1 MKDEIKKIGIICEY
15 NPFHNGHVY
24 HIEKIKELFPNSI
37 IVLVMSGCFTERG
50 EISMLNKWD
59 KTEIA
64 LNHNVDLVVELPHFY
79 ATNSADIF
87 AEGAIRIL
95 SYLNCDYLVFGSEC
109 NNIDLFNQLVDI
121 QLYNEDYDNLV
132 QEYMDSG
139 LNYPTSMSKALK
151 DLCDETI
158 TTPNDLLGLSYI
170 KQIKLQE
177 SSIIPLTIQR
187 TNNYHDKEI
196 NDNITSAT
204 SIREAL
210 KNNQDIT
217 NYVPYDTKDKL
228 ITTNYEEK
236 YYTLLKYKLISE
248 IDELDKYLDVSEG
261 LDKRIKKFILKS
273 NTKQELIENIK
284 TKRYTYNRLNRM
296 FLHIITNLKK
306 SDVTKLKQINYI
318 KILGF
323 NEQGKDHLKEVRKDG
338 LIPVI
343 TNYSQLD
350 DLALDYE
357 LQVTFLYNYITNQE
371 ELNQKELKSI
381 PIMK

>member
-1 MKDEIKKIGIICEY
+1 MKNEIKKIGIICEY
-15 NPFHNGHVY
+15 NPFHNGHIY

-37 IVLVMSGCFTERG
+37 IILVMSGCFTERG
-50 EISMLNKWD
+50 EISILNKWD

-64 LNHNVDLVVELPHFY
+64 LNHNIDLVVELPHFY
-79 ATNSADIF
+79 ATNSADTF

-95 SYLNCDYLVFGSEC
+95 SYLNCDHLIFGSEC
-109 NNIDLFNQLVDI
+109 NDINLFNKLADI
-121 QLYNEDYDNLV
+121 QLYDEEYDNLV
-132 QEYMDSG
+132 QDYMDSG
-139 LNYPTSMSKALK
+139 YNYPTSLSKALK

-158 TTPNDLLGLSYI
+158 TTPNDLLGLSYV

-177 SSIIPLTIQR
+177 SSIIPITIQR

-196 NDNITSAT
+196 NDIITSAT

-217 NYVPYDTKDKL
+217 DYVPLDTKQHL
-228 ITTNYEEK
+228 ITTNFEER
-236 YYTLLKYKLISE
+236 YFTLLKYKLISE

-273 NTKQELIENIK
+273 NTLPELIENIK

-296 FLHIITNLKK
+296 FLHIMTNLKK
-306 SDVTKLKQINYI
+306 SDVNRLKQINYI
-318 KILGF
+318 KVLGF
-323 NEQGKDHLKEVRKDG
+323 NEKGKNHLKEVRKDE
-338 LIPVI
+338 LIPII

-350 DLALDYE
+350 DPVLDYE